1 MIRTVGAFGAGVV
14 TTVVVVCVFVV
25 VTVVCVTTLLVLDAA
40 VVCSP
45 AEVCAVTS
53 ARSRWPVSSLRTP
66 YVWPVAPLMLTQAVP
81 SAAQRCHCRE
91 NVEGVGDHVPFV
103 TDSVPPTTAEPESAG
118 RTEFDGPFFE
128 PTTSVA
134 ADVADAL
141 PSELI
146 AVTTT
151 RTVWP
156 TSPATSVY
164 VLLVAAVMSPQPV
177 PSLG

>member
-1 MIRTVGAFGAGVV
+1 MILTVGAFGAGVV
-14 TTVVVVCVFVV
+14 TTVVVVCV
-25 VTVVCVTTLLVLDAA
+25 TTLLVLDAA
-40 VVCSP
+40 VVFSP
-45 AEVCAVTS
+45 ADVCAVTS
-53 ARSRWPVSSLRTP
+53 AGNWCRASSLRTP

-81 SAAQRCHCRE
+81 SAAQRCHWRE
-91 NVEGVGDHVPFV
+91 DEDGVGDHVPFV

-118 RTEFDGPFFE
+118 RTEFAGPLFE
-128 PTTSVA
+128 PITSLA

-141 PSELI
+141 PSELT

-177 PSLG
+177 PSLAHRCHW